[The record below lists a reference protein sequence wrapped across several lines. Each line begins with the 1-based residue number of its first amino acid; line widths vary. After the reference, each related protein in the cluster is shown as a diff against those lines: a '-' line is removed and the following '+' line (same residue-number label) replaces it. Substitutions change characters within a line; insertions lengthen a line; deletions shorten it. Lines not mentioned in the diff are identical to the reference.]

1 MTHKGEQIINNRYA
15 CRRSSKSSPMAV
27 WNSETNL
34 SQCSSKWA
42 LWVVLRSAEP
52 WHKHQHQALPTV
64 SAPSALTP
72 CSALPPHIPPRSR
85 HQPSLP
91 VTSSPSPLQPA
102 FPIIL
107 FSTSLLP
114 EERQQR
120 EGNPGH
126 LRGMFRT
133 AQRSC
138 EPTVQRGSRDQ
149 SSKTGSAQE
158 GAKSNRWHP
167 AQAIILSSSYKSQVR
182 TWRHTH
188 HCSSHHQETQPW
200 HNNHRPH
207 FRVTAGPLPPPRG
220 AAPGAFKMHCP
231 QSGATRIKPHAAAK
245 LYNFTFDL
253 QSTRRIH

>member
-27 WNSETNL
+27 WNSEPNL

-126 LRGMFRT
+126 LRGMFQDSTEVLGAHSAERF
-133 AQRSC
+133 QRS
-138 EPTVQRGSRDQ
+138 ELKDQ
-149 SSKTGSAQE
+149 
-158 GAKSNRWHP
+158 
-167 AQAIILSSSYKSQVR
+167 I
-182 TWRHTH
+182 
-188 HCSSHHQETQPW
+188 C
-200 HNNHRPH
+200 
-207 FRVTAGPLPPPRG
+207 PRG
-220 AAPGAFKMHCP
+220 CQEQPMTPSPGH
-231 QSGATRIKPHAAAK
+231 
-245 LYNFTFDL
+245 DL
-253 QSTRRIH
+253 EL